1 MAQKAVLDNKSLENI
16 NLDKVPKADHATYAN
31 YTDTIREI
39 RYTDRDIHE
48 LVENFSNI
56 HKSNNNDELNIFRCY
71 AENYSQYHLPC
82 VDSHILVFSID
93 KGNTAASIL
102 NQRLIA
108 FDLRSNNIYSC
119 LHQQSI
125 WTDWVSLVLNDNKV
139 VAKDNLAI
147 WLNGTGT
154 EQKGASTST
163 VSAFNGTIVNST
175 IRNNTYKV
183 YDFNGSSQYLQLTSL
198 PYNYGNCSFSLWFM
212 RRSFPTWSRM
222 FDWGSTSGTSWGY
235 LMCNSSTNSDIY
247 ISIRNSSGS
256 ASELA
261 PISTSVANTWYH
273 VVITINQNI
282 LKFYLNGILTATQTL
297 NANHTTMTL
306 PYMFIARSNWPADS
320 YYNGQI
326 TDFRFYNKVLD
337 SNEVNSIYN
346 IGPVQ

>member
-1 MAQKAVLDNKSLENI
+1 MIAGILI
-16 NLDKVPKADHATYAN
+16 
-31 YTDTIREI
+31 
-39 RYTDRDIHE
+39 
-48 LVENFSNI
+48 
-56 HKSNNNDELNIFRCY
+56 
-71 AENYSQYHLPC
+71 PC
-82 VDSHILVFSID
+82 
-93 KGNTAASIL
+93 
-102 NQRLIA
+102 
-108 FDLRSNNIYSC
+108 
-119 LHQQSI
+119 
-125 WTDWVSLVLNDNKV
+125 
-139 VAKDNLAI
+139 
-147 WLNGTGT
+147 
-154 EQKGASTST
+154 
-163 VSAFNGTIVNST
+163 
-175 IRNNTYKV
+175 
-183 YDFNGSSQYLQLTSL
+183 
-198 PYNYGNCSFSLWFM
+198 
-212 RRSFPTWSRM
+212 
-222 FDWGSTSGTSWGY
+222 
-235 LMCNSSTNSDIY
+235 STNSDIY